1 MYRDVLRQGSNP
13 RSIELS
19 ETHQERGPTVSL
31 EWSASDCE
39 DAIGAVTKKKT
50 ERELGLGL
58 SVQTNAV
65 DKDVGGDSGKCVG
78 LKNSEDSFLTED
90 LYDPADKIINDV
102 KNVASNDDLTR
113 SSQIDIGPTANISNV
128 TSESDHLSS
137 QASQPCQSQCDIL
150 FVLLSGTKELLQSRL
165 AARKGHFMNP
175 DLLTSQLTILE
186 VPDKDEKALIVDIG
200 QSVDEIVEQIRNR
213 STELCGL

>member
-213 STELCGL
+213 LTELCGL